1 MAKRRRKVAA
11 RRRLRRARPF
21 RREFERAAAAS
32 PAQHEPIAL
41 KDDFVERSLASG
53 EHGGLL
59 EDYFGPAQYAE
70 LKRLTQEAQLR
81 GVRAGERVLILPG
94 IMGSKLG
101 YPRFGPFD
109 DVIWADPIQ
118 IARGRLSELALDG
131 RQPQIEALGVI
142 LFAYLKLKLTLKIAG
157 YDADFF
163 PYDWRLDL
171 IGLGKRLALQIK
183 SQGPKV
189 HLVAHSMGGLVARSA
204 LLEKPKEL
212 QRIVML
218 GTPNFGSFAPLQAIR
233 GQYSLANKLAF
244 LDLVHSKEDLA
255 NIFRTLPGLCEMI
268 PSPEKFTRNF
278 FELAAWPAGGVRP
291 DKAALAAALK
301 TQRELPTDYDQLYII
316 AGVDQETVVDAAVA
330 SNEFVYTT
338 SAVGDG
344 TVPLQCV
351 LLPTAKQIY
360 YIAESHGS
368 LPNNATVERAVDAI
382 LATGQTSLLP
392 TTYQARR
399 AAPLRTVRE
408 RDLEAPP
415 YQGNRGR
422 ALSTG
427 EKRRILEEVAAPDV
441 VPVTVLVPS
450 GVSAAA
456 IAPTPA
462 AEAPLMSDSVV
473 IGRRRQHR
481 LDVTLAFGSITQVE
495 ADAYVL
501 GIFDT
506 VPPGGAALALDQLLD
521 GAITQMNMRRM
532 FNPAVGSI
540 SILPTGKHPVRA
552 RVVAFAGLGSFD
564 QFKAETLEVV
574 GENLVRTFVNT
585 RVDDFA
591 TVPIGGASGA
601 FTPEALLRLMTGFL
615 RGLLDAD
622 QNHHFRGITI
632 CETDRARFKVM
643 QAEFYRLCGTKLF
656 DGVEVTLHEV
666 ELAPVPEPVARREV
680 VAEVPQSVFLIVR
693 DETKADT
700 GRNQR
705 RPDAGTIEYGCSVL
719 TTGSTAAVYKARQP
733 ISRKDLDRLLARLAT
748 ERGLTLT
755 EVKNFGAD
763 VTRLVLP
770 ESISAILA
778 RHLEH
783 PLVVVHDALSS
794 RIPWETL
801 IIDGKFPALESGLAH
816 RYEAEE
822 LAIAKW
828 LEQRQQRST
837 LEILLVVN
845 PTGDLNGAEA
855 EGDRIKAIFDKLK
868 PAIALRELRGEQ
880 ARKHEVAR
888 CLGSGQFDVVH
899 YAGHAFFDPAI
910 PSKSG
915 ILCAGREVLS
925 GVDLVNLGSLPSL
938 VFFNACEAGRLRR
951 GAKTAKINPTMTT
964 VNRVQRG
971 ASFAEAFLRGGVANY
986 VGTYWPVGDA
996 AALTFAETF
1005 YPQLLA
1011 GKPLGGALIAGRNKV
1026 RELGSADWA
1035 DYILYGDPAFLLKV
1049 PTTSRATT
1057 NA

>member
-11 RRRLRRARPF
+11 RRRARRTRPT
-21 RREFERAAAAS
+21 RRELRAASAAS
-32 PAQHEPIAL
+32 QAQHEPTAL

-53 EHGGLL
+53 EDAGLL

-81 GVRAGERVLILPG
+81 GMRAGERVLILPG

-244 LDLVHSKEDLA
+244 LDLAHSKEDLA

-427 EKRRILEEVAAPDV
+427 EKRWILEEVAAPDV

-450 GVSAAA
+450 GVPAAA

-521 GAITQMNMRRM
+521 GAITQMDMRRM

-666 ELAPVPEPVARREV
+666 ELAPVPEPVAQREV

-719 TTGSTAAVYKARQP
+719 TAGSTAAVYKARQP

-880 ARKHEVAR
+880 ARKHDVAR

-899 YAGHAFFDPAI
+899 YAGHAFFDPAV

-964 VNRVQRG
+964 ADRVQRG

-1035 DYILYGDPAFLLKV
+1035 DYILYGDPAFLLKI
-1049 PTTSRATT
+1049 PTTSRATI